1 VEEFVK
7 PGAIAAEEL
16 YGRTYIKGH
25 CLDFCGD
32 ACQCWT
38 MQARLLHL
46 HFRTYDKLRRLK
58 REAEAD
64 GAYRVAKRL
73 HAVTL
78 NQDGLSSGEIADF
91 LDAPRSKVSQWLGD
105 YEHFGFEALLEG
117 QCSGRPSQLREPQQ
131 VRLED
136 ILDSGPTSWGF
147 LSSVWSAPMVARV
160 ISEEFGIDYTARHVR
175 RLLHEW
181 GFSVQRP
188 GRKLKRA
195 DPIEQNRWRCYTY
208 PRLKKKPPNRKAS

>member
-1 VEEFVK
+1 
-7 PGAIAAEEL
+7 
-16 YGRTYIKGH
+16 
-25 CLDFCGD
+25 
-32 ACQCWT
+32 

-58 REAEAD
+58 KEAEAD
-64 GAYRVAKRL
+64 GAYRVAKRI

-78 NQDGLSSGEIADF
+78 NHDGLSSGEIADF
-91 LDAPRSKVSQWLGD
+91 LDAPRSKVSQWLSD
-105 YEHFGFEALLEG
+105 YERLGLEALLEG
-117 QCSGRPSQLREPQQ
+117 QRPGRPGQLSQPQQ

-136 ILDSGPTSWGF
+136 IIDSGPTSWGF

-175 RLLHEW
+175 RLLHQW

-188 GRKLKRA
+188 RRKLKRA
-195 DPIEQNRWRCYTY
+195 DPIEQNRWRRYTY
-208 PRLKKKPPNRKAS
+208 PRLKKKPPSNMAS